1 MSNEERE
8 SSEDAAVSVGEEP
21 DDAATQKLKA
31 KRKLEIGVAISDAG
45 PCQKHLKVTIPRE
58 EIDRQYE
65 ESVNTLRKEAVVPG
79 FRAGRAP
86 KQLVVKR
93 FKKQVSDQVKSALL
107 MSSLEQIDAEYQ
119 LDPITQPQ
127 LNIETIVL
135 PDDGP
140 MQFEM
145 DVEVRPEF
153 DLPEY
158 KGLKVVRPIVEIT
171 EKDVDLE
178 VMHYLERHGQIVP
191 KLEGVAEPGDY
202 LTADLVFVRGDGK
215 RLGELKETQFR
226 LGSELRFQNGSI
238 ANISDKLAGVKPG
251 ESRKVEAKLGTAVDD
266 ALLRGATIAVQV
278 RVHDLKRLRLP
289 ELNPEFLNSL
299 DFDSVDSLRLSLRR
313 DLQRRLDTEQRQ
325 SVRAQIVSALLQATP
340 FELPSELVSR
350 EEKNTVARLVAQLKQ
365 GGMSDKEID
374 ARAAEIK
381 ANAHETTRRT
391 LKEFLLLAKIAEA
404 EAIRVV
410 EEDLALEIQ
419 MIAER
424 TDESVR
430 RVRARLEKEGGADAL
445 ANQILDRKA
454 IDRILETAQIEEVA
468 APITR
473 PSAGVET
480 LDYTLTALADES
492 STAEARAA
500 AKSETVDGS

>member
-1 MSNEERE
+1 MSTDERE
-8 SSEDAAVSVGEEP
+8 SDASVSVGEEP
-21 DDAATQKLKA
+21 GEAEPQKTKH
-31 KRKLEIGVAISDAG
+31 KLDIGVAISDAG
-45 PCQKHLKVTIPRE
+45 PCKKHLKITIPRE

-65 ESVNTLRKEAVVPG
+65 ESVNTFRKEAVVPG
-79 FRAGRAP
+79 FRPGRAP

-107 MSSLEQIDAEYQ
+107 MSSLEQIDADYQ

-153 DLPEY
+153 DLPDY
-158 KGLKVVRPIVEIT
+158 QGLKVVRPIAGIA

-178 VMHYLERHGQIVP
+178 LTHYLEQRGQVVP
-191 KLEGVAEPGDY
+191 KLEGAAEQGDY

-215 RLGELKETQFR
+215 RLGELKETEFR
-226 LGSELRFQNGSI
+226 LQSELRFQNGSI
-238 ANISDKLAGVKPG
+238 SNISDALVGVKPG
-251 ESRKVEAKLGTAVDD
+251 ESRQVEAKLGTAVDD
-266 ALLRGATIAVQV
+266 ALLRGATIAVQI

-289 ELNPEFLNSL
+289 ELNQEFLNSL
-299 DFDSVDSLRLSLRR
+299 DFDSVDALRLAVRR
-313 DLQRRLDTEQRQ
+313 NLQRRLETEQRQ
-325 SVRAQIVSALLQATP
+325 AVRGQIVEALLRVTP

-350 EEKNTVARLVAQLKQ
+350 EEKNTIGRLVAQLKQ

-374 ARAAEIK
+374 ARAAEIR
-381 ANAHETTRRT
+381 ANAHETTLRT
-391 LKEFLLLAKIAEA
+391 LKEFLLLAKIADA
-404 EAIRVV
+404 EQIRV
-410 EEDLALEIQ
+410 EEADLALEIQ

-424 TDESVR
+424 SEESVR
-430 RVRARLEKEGGADAL
+430 RVRARVEKEGGAEAL
-445 ANQILDRKA
+445 ATQILERKV
-454 IDRILETAQIEEVA
+454 IDRILETAQIEDLAVA
-468 APITR
+468 ITE
-473 PSAGVET
+473 PPPGVET

-492 STAEARAA
+492 PTAESRAA
-500 AKSETVDGS
+500 EKSESVDGS